1 MSPRYRYI
9 RLGRAVSSLLPVMI
23 LAEAAVFPG
32 SAFAIQAHGASE
44 GIFVHLGGHVLFGL
58 AMAGL
63 GYRIHATRLHEI
75 RAWRQMACGAW
86 LLTAWNIWAIAG
98 HIVSLYIPASHFIRL
113 GGNMAPDFLVVS
125 WLDVA
130 YYVLRM
136 DHILCVPALF
146 CFYLGLK
153 DLLKIFPGTGIVN
166 HDHHTY
172 PQG

>member
-1 MSPRYRYI
+1 MMFPKERYI
-9 RLGRAVSSLLPVMI
+9 RLSRAVSSLLPVMI
-23 LAEAAVFPG
+23 FAEPEN
-32 SAFAIQAHGASE
+32 AFAIQAHGASE

-98 HIVSLYIPASHFIRL
+98 HIISLYIPASHFIRL
-113 GGNMAPDFLVVS
+113 GGNIAPDFLVVS
-125 WLDVA
+125 WLDAA

-153 DLLKIFPGTGIVN
+153 DLLKIFPGTGLVD
-166 HDHHTY
+166 HDHHNY